1 MLSPHRHGT
10 RPEVLVDGT
19 PLRDDVLA
27 LVERVVV
34 DCSVHLADMV
44 EIWFRDGARD
54 ALTRA
59 GIKIGSAVTVST
71 TRAGDGAQTALVQ
84 AEVTALECEFDELG
98 TRAVARGYDHAHR
111 LSRGRRTHSY
121 NDVTD
126 ADIVRTVAGRAG
138 LSTGDVASGG
148 PVHEHVAQLNCTD
161 WEFLLAR
168 SRETGHEVAVL
179 DGKVHWRKPAPS
191 ADAPEAA
198 PDLISRQARQ
208 LVLGTNLLRFR
219 PRVTAAAQVGEVE
232 VRGWDPQRKEA
243 VVGRCQATTTSAAVG
258 LDPAGL
264 AAIFD
269 APPHV
274 AVDRPL
280 STQGEADAAAAAL
293 AETLASAHAE
303 AEGMAHGDPQLT
315 PGAAVSVSGAGAPFD
330 GTYTVTATRHLIDDR
345 GYRTEFV
352 VSGRAERSLLGLA
365 SGGAT
370 NGVHSAGGP
379 PVYGVVIAQV
389 TDVNDP
395 DDLGRV
401 KLTFPWLSEEYESW
415 WARVAQLG
423 AGPQRGAVWLP
434 EVNDEVLVAFEH
446 GDTRRP
452 YVVGQLYNGV
462 DTPHLGDGLID
473 GGSGAVKRRGFV
485 SKQGHRLVFLDDD
498 AKSGV
503 AVMSADD
510 SLKIS
515 LNQTATTI
523 KIAADGSV
531 EIRGSQ
537 QVTVASDGAVSIQA
551 GTTLELKGNSGVTI
565 DGGPQVGVTG
575 SVIKLN

>member
-1 MLSPHRHGT
+1 MANRFGT
-10 RPEVLVDGT
+10 RPEILVDGT
-19 PLRDDVLA
+19 PLRDDVSA

-44 EIWFRDGARD
+44 ELQFRDGTRD

-59 GIKIGSAVTVST
+59 GIRIGSVVTIST
-71 TRAGDGAQTALVQ
+71 TRAGDGSQSPLVQ
-84 AEVTALECEFDELG
+84 AEITALECDFDELG
-98 TRAVARGYDHAHR
+98 NRAIARGYDHAHR

-138 LSTGDVASGG
+138 LGTGDVTSGG

-168 SRETGHEVAVL
+168 SRETGHELAVL
-179 DGKVHWRKPAPS
+179 DGKIHWRKPTGSDTAP
-191 ADAPEAA
+191 AA
-198 PDLISRQARQ
+198 AVDLVPRQSQQ
-208 LVLGTNLLRFR
+208 LVLGTNLIRFR
-219 PRVTAAAQVGEVE
+219 PRVTAAAQVSEVE
-232 VRGWDPQRKEA
+232 VRGWDPDRKQA
-243 VVGRCQATTTSAAVG
+243 VVGRSPATTTSAAVG
-258 LDPAGL
+258 LAPAAL
-264 AAIFD
+264 AATFD

-280 STQGEADAAAAAL
+280 STQPEADAAAAAL

-303 AEGMAHGDPQLT
+303 AEGVAHGDPKIV
-315 PGAAVSVSGAGAPFD
+315 PGAAVAVSGVGAPFD
-330 GTYTVTATRHLIDDR
+330 GTYTVTAVRHVVDER

-370 NGVHSAGGP
+370 NGLHSAGGP

-395 DDLGRV
+395 QELGRV
-401 KLTFPWLSEEYESW
+401 KLTFPWLSDEYESW

-452 YVVGQLYNGV
+452 YVVGQLWNGV
-462 DTPHLGDGLID
+462 DKPPLGDGLID

-503 AVMSADD
+503 AIMSADD

-515 LNQTATTI
+515 LNQTGTTI
-523 KIAADGSV
+523 KVSASGNV
-531 EIRGSQ
+531 EISGSQ
-537 QVTVASDGAVSIQA
+537 QVKVSSDGSISIQA
-551 GTTLELKGNSGVTI
+551 GTTLELKGGSGVTI
-565 DGGPQVGVTG
+565 DGGPKVDVTG
-575 SVIKLN
+575 SLIKLN

>member
-1 MLSPHRHGT
+1 MADMYRYGT
-10 RPEVLVDGT
+10 RPEILVDGS
-19 PLRDDVLA
+19 PLRDDVLG

-34 DCSVHLADMV
+34 DCSVHFADMIEV
-44 EIWFRDGARD
+44 CFRDGARD
-54 ALTRA
+54 VLGRA
-59 GIKIGSAVTVST
+59 GIRIGSAVEVSA
-71 TRAGDGAQTALVQ
+71 TRAGDGAQTPLVQ
-84 AEVTALECEFDELG
+84 AEVTALESEFDEFG

-126 ADIVRTVAGRAG
+126 ADIVTTVARWAG
-138 LSTGDVASGG
+138 LQVGDLPSGG

-179 DGKVHWRKPAPS
+179 DGKLHWRRPAPS
-191 ADAPEAA
+191 TDAPSAA
-198 PDLISRQARQ
+198 PDLVSRHARQ

-232 VRGWDPQRKEA
+232 VRGWDAQRKEP
-243 VVGRCQATTTSAAVG
+243 VVGRCSAATTSAAVG
-258 LDPAGL
+258 LAPAAL

-269 APPHV
+269 APAHV
-274 AVDRPL
+274 AVNRPL
-280 STQGEADAAAAAL
+280 STQDEADAAAVAL

-303 AEGMAHGDPQLT
+303 AEGVAHGDPQLI
-315 PGAAVSVSGAGAPFD
+315 PGAAVSVSGAGTPFD
-330 GTYTVTATRHLIDDR
+330 GTYTVTAVRHVIDER
-345 GYRTEFV
+345 GYRTEFT

-379 PVYGVVIAQV
+379 PVYGVVIGQV

-395 DDLGRV
+395 DELGRV
-401 KLTFPWLSEEYESW
+401 KLTFPWLSDEYESW

-423 AGPQRGAVWLP
+423 AGPQRGAQWLP

-462 DTPHLGDGLID
+462 DTPRLGDGLVD

-485 SKQGHRLVFLDDD
+485 SKLGHRLVFLDDD

-523 KIAADGSV
+523 KVAADGSV

>member
-1 MLSPHRHGT
+1 MADTFGT
-10 RPEVLVDGT
+10 RPEILVDGI
-19 PLRDDVLA
+19 PLRDDVAA

-44 EIWFRDGARD
+44 EISFRDGARD

-59 GIKIGSAVTVST
+59 GIRIGSAITVST
-71 TRAGDGAQTALVQ
+71 TKAGDGSQTPLIE
-84 AEVTALECEFDELG
+84 AEITALECDFDELG
-98 TRAVARGYDHAHR
+98 TRAIARGYDHAHR

-126 ADIVRTVAGRAG
+126 ADIVRAVAGRAG
-138 LSTGDVASGG
+138 IGTGDIAAGG

-179 DGKVHWRKPAPS
+179 DGKVHWRKPADS
-191 ADAPEAA
+191 ADAPMAA
-198 PDLISRQARQ
+198 IDLVSREARQ

-219 PRVTAAAQVGEVE
+219 PRVTAAAQVSEVE
-232 VRGWDPQRKEA
+232 VRGWDPEKKLA
-243 VVGRCQATTTSAAVG
+243 VVGRSAAKTTSATVG
-258 LDPAGL
+258 LKPAAL
-264 AAIFD
+264 ATTFD

-274 AVDRPL
+274 AVNRPL
-280 STQGEADAAAAAL
+280 STQTEADATAAAL

-303 AEGMAHGDPQLT
+303 ADGLAYGDPKLL
-315 PGAAVSVSGAGAPFD
+315 PGAAVAVSGAGNPFD
-330 GTYTVTATRHLIDDR
+330 GTYTITAARHVVDDR

-370 NGVHSAGGP
+370 NGLHSAGGP

-395 DDLGRV
+395 DELGRV
-401 KLTFPWLSEEYESW
+401 KLTFPWLSDEYESW

-452 YVVGQLYNGV
+452 YVVGQLWNGV
-462 DTPHLGDGLID
+462 DKPNLGDGLVD

-503 AVMSADD
+503 AVMTADD

-515 LNQTATTI
+515 LNQSNTTI
-523 KIAADGSV
+523 KVSASGNV
-531 EIRGSQ
+531 EISGSQ
-537 QVTVASDGAVSIQA
+537 QVKVSSDGSISIQA
-551 GTTLELKGNSGVTI
+551 GTTLELKGSSGVTI
-565 DGGPQVGVTG
+565 DGGPKVDVTG
-575 SVIKLN
+575 SMIKLN